1 MVLFTVVLTLGR
13 TDFDGVLVGCR
24 DGCFLLLQIKQ
35 TLQVE
40 IVAVISYLLY
50 VTLFKMSLLMIGY
63 IVARSVNRLV

>member
-1 MVLFTVVLTLGR
+1 MLLAVLVVLFTVVLTLGR

-40 IVAVISYLLY
+40 IAANTIEGQSSDMY
-50 VTLFKMSLLMIGY
+50 
-63 IVARSVNRLV
+63 